1 MIIKRVGPVSCAK
14 VAGTVYAIVGVA
26 IGAAISLIT
35 WVGGFASSN
44 AGAAGLG
51 GAVGLAS
58 IIIFPIL
65 YGCIGFVATFL
76 GAWLY
81 NLVAGFVGGIEMEVQ

>member
-14 VAGTVYAIVGVA
+14 IAGLLYAIVGIA

-35 WVGGFASSN
+35 WSGGFGPSHTV
-44 AGAAGLG
+44 GLG
-51 GAVGLAS
+51 GKVGHAA

-65 YGCIGFVATFL
+65 YGGIGFVGTLL

-81 NLVAGFVGGIEMEVQ
+81 NLVAGFIGGIEMEVQ